1 MKPFLRWA
9 GSKRQ
14 LLPEL
19 KKFIPTSFKRY
30 VEPFAGSAC
39 LFFDIAPQ
47 ASILGDINSEL
58 INTYRAIRNN
68 WQEVAQALETIPP
81 GRESYYNLRCLPL
94 EHFSPQERA
103 ARFIFL
109 NRFCFNGL
117 YRTNTS
123 GQFNVPYG
131 GDRSGK
137 LPTRAD
143 LKMVSGL
150 LNRAMLLPNSFQETL
165 QLVKRGDFVYMDP
178 PYAKKRE
185 RSFTEYS
192 ATGFGD
198 KELCL
203 LRSWMERLRDSDIK
217 FVVTYAD
224 CPESAVLSKGFHSC
238 RVKARRCI
246 SGFVGSRGHVWD
258 VIIYP

>member
-14 LLPEL
+14 MLSEL
-19 KKFIPTSFKRY
+19 REFIPPSFSRY
-30 VEPFAGSAC
+30 VEPFAGSAR
-39 LFFDIAPQ
+39 LFFEIAPH

-58 INTYRAIRNN
+58 IDTYKLIKIN
-68 WQEVAQALETIPP
+68 WQEVAQALEAIPP
-81 GRESYYNLRCLPL
+81 GKESYYNLRSRPL
-94 EHFSPQERA
+94 ESFSAQERA

-117 YRTNTS
+117 YRTNLF

-137 LPTRAD
+137 LPTRVD
-143 LKMVSGL
+143 LEMVSGL
-150 LNRAMLLPNSFQETL
+150 LSQAMLVSDCFQETL
-165 QLVKRGDFVYMDP
+165 RLVKRGDFVYMDP

-192 ATGFGD
+192 AAGFGD

-203 LRSWMERLRDSDIK
+203 LRSWMEKLRDSDIK

-224 CPESAVLSKGFHSC
+224 CPEAAILSKGFRST
-238 RVKARRCI
+238 RVRTRRCI
-246 SGFVGSRGHVWD
+246 SGFVGSRGNVWD
-258 VIIYP
+258 VIIRS